1 MGQKVKIF
9 GELQAVTG
17 DGVIADAKQVKNG
30 YVVVKTITER
40 NALSAAVL
48 AEGMPVYVSDE
59 KKTYRWNGN
68 NGWDVEKVNAEV
80 DLTEIEA
87 DITALQTKVN
97 RMKEV
102 GLNYD
107 EATETI
113 EVGGVTGEGTGS
125 SGGSYMP
132 LVAVFTG
139 TWSSYN
145 MTDHFH
151 LANISYLIDWGDGT
165 VDTKTNHGY
174 ESEGEYTIKV
184 YGEFTEYGILGFPNY
199 AQRAAITALMV
210 NVETIANGAFNSC
223 RNLKKVT
230 LGDRVTTIGENA
242 FIECT
247 ALENI
252 VIPKSVTN
260 IGLTAFSDCDAL
272 TKVVMEGSVPPAINK
287 SFSEALT
294 VGGSTMYAKLS
305 SLKEIVIPAGSL
317 SSYQKGDGW
326 VDEYLSMLSDP
337 IVEAMKSVGV
347 DFYRGLIS
355 VMVNV
360 GAMKKVLAQFQ
371 MDGLFEYTA
380 SEFTNDAFFT
390 LLKGKH
396 IHFLSG
402 YVAEQDGSD
411 KWNITPLVKVW
422 TTNDAPEGWGDD
434 SCVYFGYAGTTTESG
449 LTGYLFPPYVSCSYS
464 DLVVSIL
471 QAGDH
476 TGQ

>member
-48 AEGMPVYVSDE
+48 AEGMPVYVSNE
-59 KKTYRWNGN
+59 KKTYRWNGS
-68 NGWDVEKVNAEV
+68 GWDVEKVNAEV
-80 DLTEIEA
+80 DLTGIEA
-87 DITALQTKVN
+87 NITALQTKVN
-97 RMKEV
+97 GMKEV

-107 EATETI
+107 EETETI
-113 EVGGVTGEGTGS
+113 EVGGVAGEGTGS
-125 SGGSYMP
+125 SGSSYMP
-132 LVAVFTG
+132 LAAVFTG
-139 TWSSYN
+139 TWSSFN
-145 MTDHFH
+145 MIELFDFTST
-151 LANISYLIDWGDGT
+151 SYLVDWGDGA
-165 VDTKTNHGY
+165 VDTETNHTY
-174 ESEGEYTIKV
+174 ASEDEYTIKV
-184 YGEFTEYGILGFPNY
+184 YGGFTEYKIQYMSY
-199 AQRAAITALMV
+199 ALKTAITALMV
-210 NVETIANGAFNSC
+210 NVETIANSAFNSY
-223 RNLKKVT
+223 RNLKAVT

-242 FIECT
+242 FFGCT

-252 VIPKSVTN
+252 TIPKSVTN

-272 TKVVMEGSVPPAINK
+272 TKVVMEGSVPPAINQ

-326 VDEYLSMLSDP
+326 VDEYLSILSDP
-337 IVEAMKSVGV
+337 IVEAMKFVGV

-396 IHFLSG
+396 IHFLGG
-402 YVAEQDGSD
+402 YVAEQDGSE

-434 SCVYFGYAGTTTESG
+434 SYVYFGYAGTTTESG

-464 DLVVSIL
+464 DLVVGIL